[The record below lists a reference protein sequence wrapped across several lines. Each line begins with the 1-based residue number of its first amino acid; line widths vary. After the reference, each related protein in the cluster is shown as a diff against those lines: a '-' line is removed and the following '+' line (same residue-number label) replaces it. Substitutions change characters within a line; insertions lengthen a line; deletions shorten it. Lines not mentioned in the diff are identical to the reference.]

1 METNELVGYA
11 IIFLIVAILIF
22 FQFKIFLSNRT
33 LIKEIK
39 NIFPQKKY
47 LSIISTN
54 ALISNNV
61 EDNSQGES
69 IIECAQITQ
78 IVSNDTKKSAYSIF
92 SNILNCINNY
102 LYRNKGAVSDFM
114 LIKDIVERNC
124 DSKEEEI
131 NTQTP
136 IPLYI
141 GLMGTMI
148 GIIIGIGRI
157 AILGGGFSAF
167 IDNPQQAIGE
177 LMGGVAIAML
187 ASLMGIILTT
197 ISSWKSKTSKSKLE
211 ANKNEFY
218 SWIQA
223 ELLPVL
229 SGNMANTLQ
238 LLQQNL
244 TSFNLSFSSNISRM
258 ENALKEM
265 SGSFENQLEI
275 LNLLDNLDIK
285 RMATANIAIL
295 QQFEKSTANFQQFVT
310 YISQTSTYLQAV
322 RQLNDKVGQYM
333 EQTSALTNLS
343 NYFQEEND
351 YFQTR
356 RSEVNQ
362 TVVKVDDIL
371 KKSFQALQDNA
382 EQGINSLTHFIIEQQ
397 NKFKIN
403 LHNVDEQFQQ
413 WLTEQHKIMAQQ
425 IEIQNE
431 LFSKKTED
439 LDVVIN
445 EVKEFANIKEYIDS
459 MEQLLK
465 VQNNEL
471 ANIVSSLS
479 NKELMVV
486 LQEQQNRL
494 EQIILTLNEQSKQK
508 SFRREIEKGTLS
520 KDCQLM
526 MQRQN
531 ERIEQLCV
539 AIENIPS
546 ESGVTIKPSKKDKFR
561 TVALWLLGI
570 MLFLA
575 SGSVLFIMSMFAME
589 FIKK

>member
-1 METNELVGYA
+1 MEPNELIGYA
-11 IIFLIVAILIF
+11 IIVAIVTVLVCV
-22 FQFKIFLSNRT
+22 QFKIFSNNCR
-33 LIKEIK
+33 LIKEVQSL
-39 NIFPQKKY
+39 FPSSRY
-47 LSIISTN
+47 LSVIQVMSKD
-54 ALISNNV
+54 
-61 EDNSQGES
+61 EDNISETDNDVETIPVSQ
-69 IIECAQITQ
+69 IERIDSGKNHDVFQ
-78 IVSNDTKKSAYSIF
+78 K
-92 SNILNCINNY
+92 ILSSINNY
-102 LYRNKGAVSDFM
+102 LYKNKGAVSDFM

-131 NTQTP
+131 ETQTP

-157 AILGGGFSAF
+157 ALFGGGFSVF
-167 IDNPQQAIGE
+167 INNPHVAIGE

-187 ASLMGIILTT
+187 ASLMGIVLTT
-197 ISSWKSKTSKSKLE
+197 YSSWKSKTSKTKLE
-211 ANKNEFY
+211 ADKNEFY

-229 SGNMANTLQ
+229 SGNMVNTLQ

-244 TSFNLSFSSNISRM
+244 MTFNLSFSSNIGRM
-258 ENALKEM
+258 ESALKEM

-285 RMATANIAIL
+285 RMATANVTIL
-295 QQFEKSTANFQQFVT
+295 QQFEKSTANFQQFAN

-351 YFQTR
+351 YFKTR

-362 TVVKVDDIL
+362 AVVRVDDIL

-382 EQGINSLTHFIIEQQ
+382 EQGINNLTHFIVEQR
-397 NKFKIN
+397 NKFNAN
-403 LHNVDEQFQQ
+403 LQNVDEQYRQ
-413 WLTEQHKIMAQQ
+413 WLAEQHEMMVKRIDNQEDVFKEKTKNLD
-425 IEIQNE
+425 IVIDEI
-431 LFSKKTED
+431 KD
-439 LDVVIN
+439 
-445 EVKEFANIKEYIDS
+445 FAAIKEIMTS

-465 VQNNEL
+465 AQNAGLVDTVNSCNNRE
-471 ANIVSSLS
+471 
-479 NKELMVV
+479 VV
-486 LQEQQNRL
+486 AALQEQQNKL
-494 EQIILTLNEQSKQK
+494 EQIFSILIEQPKQK
-508 SFRREIEKGTLS
+508 RIGTEEEILFKQH
-520 KDCQLM
+520 QLM
-526 MQRQN
+526 IQKQN
-531 ERIEQLCV
+531 ERIEQLCT
-539 AIENIPS
+539 AIES
-546 ESGVTIKPSKKDKFR
+546 VSSTSGVTIVPPSKNKFKA
-561 TVALWLLGI
+561 VALWLLGI

-575 SGSVLFIMSMFAME
+575 SGSVLFIMSMAVIE

>member
-1 METNELVGYA
+1 MEPNELIGYA
-11 IIFLIVAILIF
+11 IIVAIVTVLVCV
-22 FQFKIFLSNRT
+22 QFKIFSNNCR
-33 LIKEIK
+33 LIKEVQSL
-39 NIFPQKKY
+39 FPSSRY
-47 LSIISTN
+47 LSVIQVMSKD
-54 ALISNNV
+54 
-61 EDNSQGES
+61 EDNISETDNDVETIPVSQ
-69 IIECAQITQ
+69 IERIDSGKNHDVFQ
-78 IVSNDTKKSAYSIF
+78 K
-92 SNILNCINNY
+92 ILSSINNY
-102 LYRNKGAVSDFM
+102 LYKNKGAVSDFM

-131 NTQTP
+131 ETQTP

-157 AILGGGFSAF
+157 ALFGGGFSVF
-167 IDNPQQAIGE
+167 INNPHVAIGE

-187 ASLMGIILTT
+187 ASLMGIVLTT
-197 ISSWKSKTSKSKLE
+197 YSSWKSKTSKTKLE
-211 ANKNEFY
+211 ADKNEFY

-229 SGNMANTLQ
+229 SGNMVNTLQ

-244 TSFNLSFSSNISRM
+244 MTFNLSFSSNIGRM
-258 ENALKEM
+258 ESALKEM

-285 RMATANIAIL
+285 RMATANVTIL
-295 QQFEKSTANFQQFVT
+295 QQFEKSTANFQQFAN

-351 YFQTR
+351 YFKTR

-362 TVVKVDDIL
+362 AVVRVDDIL

-382 EQGINSLTHFIIEQQ
+382 EQGINNLTHFIVEQR
-397 NKFKIN
+397 NKFNAN
-403 LHNVDEQFQQ
+403 LQNVDEQYRQ
-413 WLTEQHKIMAQQ
+413 WLAEQHEMMVKRIDNQEDVFKEKTKNLD
-425 IEIQNE
+425 IVIDEI
-431 LFSKKTED
+431 KD
-439 LDVVIN
+439 
-445 EVKEFANIKEYIDS
+445 FAAIKEIMTS

-465 VQNNEL
+465 AQNAGLVDAVNSCNNRE
-471 ANIVSSLS
+471 
-479 NKELMVV
+479 VV
-486 LQEQQNRL
+486 AALQEQQNKL
-494 EQIILTLNEQSKQK
+494 EQIFSILIEQPKQK
-508 SFRREIEKGTLS
+508 RIGTEEEILFKQH
-520 KDCQLM
+520 QLM
-526 MQRQN
+526 IQKQN
-531 ERIEQLCV
+531 ERIEQLCT
-539 AIENIPS
+539 AIES
-546 ESGVTIKPSKKDKFR
+546 VSSTSGVTIVPPSKNKFKA
-561 TVALWLLGI
+561 VALWLLGI

-575 SGSVLFIMSMFAME
+575 SGSVLFIMSMAVIE